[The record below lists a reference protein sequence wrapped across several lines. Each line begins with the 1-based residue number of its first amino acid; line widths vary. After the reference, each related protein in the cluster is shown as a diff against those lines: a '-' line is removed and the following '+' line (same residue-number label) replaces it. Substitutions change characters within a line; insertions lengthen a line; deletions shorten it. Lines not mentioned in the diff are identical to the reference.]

1 MTQAQL
7 IEAALALVVL
17 VAGALGVD
25 RRRRG
30 GSSRRPTGGDRT
42 GGRPRGSRPG
52 SGPRPGS
59 RSGPRP
65 GPRPGG
71 RGSRPAAEPNRRD
84 RRAPSRLP
92 EPREIWWAEVPFE
105 DGPGAKDRPC
115 LVLHRG
121 ADTVTVLK
129 ITSKHHAE
137 RPGVLPL
144 PPGTVGDREH
154 RASWLETDE
163 AREVPL
169 DGFRRRVGTV
179 DAGLWT
185 RVQKSLT

>member
-1 MTQAQL
+1 MTHAQL
-7 IEAALALVVL
+7 LEAGLAVLVL

-30 GSSRRPTGGDRT
+30 GSPRRPSGD
-42 GGRPRGSRPG
+42 GRPR
-52 SGPRPGS
+52 PRP
-59 RSGPRP
+59 RAPRTGPRP
-65 GPRPGG
+65 GPRTGSGSG
-71 RGSRPAAEPNRRD
+71 RPPAAPSRSS

-105 DGPGAKDRPC
+105 DGPGSKDRPC

-121 ADTVTVLK
+121 SSTATVLK
-129 ITSKHHAE
+129 ITSKHHTE

-144 PPGTVGDREH
+144 PPGTVADRGH

-169 DGFRRRVGTV
+169 DAFRRRVGAV
-179 DAGLWT
+179 DNSLWT
-185 RVQKSLT
+185 RVQKALA